1 MLLLLDLEFR
11 HSAVRFFFGT
21 GLLKC
26 AKVNDYNLETVE
38 VTNVV
43 TEAKE
48 NSFLLLP
55 LNCLSVHASS
65 SSLCL

>member
-1 MLLLLDLEFR
+1 MQC
-11 HSAVRFFFGT
+11 SKFFGT
-21 GLLKC
+21 GLRKC

-48 NSFLLLP
+48 NSFPAVTSEP
-55 LNCLSVHASS
+55 LCKCTDLKQQL
-65 SSLCL
+65 LCL